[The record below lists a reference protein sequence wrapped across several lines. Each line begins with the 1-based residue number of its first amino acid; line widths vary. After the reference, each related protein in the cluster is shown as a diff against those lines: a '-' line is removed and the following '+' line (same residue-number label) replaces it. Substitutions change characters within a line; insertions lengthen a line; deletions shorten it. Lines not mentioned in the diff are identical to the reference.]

1 MAPKE
6 FQNVK
11 TGSKHGHQNQDLFDE
26 FLGSFW
32 DQFYLGPVFFSRVVQ
47 IVSRFIFGWG
57 GQRDLRILFR
67 KTFRRCQGG
76 SGVSIASHAGSAP
89 AAVGL

>member
-32 DQFYLGPVFFSRVVQ
+32 DQFYLGPVFFFQSCSNCFEVHFRVGR
-47 IVSRFIFGWG
+47 S
-57 GQRDLRILFR
+57 
-67 KTFRRCQGG
+67 
-76 SGVSIASHAGSAP
+76 AGFEDII
-89 AAVGL
+89 